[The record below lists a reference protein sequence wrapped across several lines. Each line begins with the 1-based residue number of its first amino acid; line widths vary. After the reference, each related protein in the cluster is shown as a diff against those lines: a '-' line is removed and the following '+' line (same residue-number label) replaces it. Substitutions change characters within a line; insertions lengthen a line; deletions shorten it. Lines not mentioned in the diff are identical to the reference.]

1 MKLDH
6 LLNQPSIYLMSSI
19 TWFLSV
25 CQPFVLGLLMGLL
38 FNPGFKCLHVYK
50 LFSLAVDVLWQ
61 HDERDGSRQAGR
73 RFSHR
78 ANTGKYLFIFFVRV
92 YLFQVIIYTI
102 ITTIMMAI
110 LLELFFF
117 SGLELQL
124 LFLLLIFASPVLMCV
139 CVLWFTSIQHRNIF
153 YTNGSWFVIIF
164 QVATSFLFK
173 NK

>member
-1 MKLDH
+1 MKFKNYRIIIEKLLPHVKLDH

-61 HDERDGSRQAGR
+61 HDERDGSRQVGR

-117 SGLELQL
+117 RIRATTV
-124 LFLLLIFASPVLMCV
+124 IFVINFCFTCFNVCV
-139 CVLWFTSIQHRNIF
+139 CV
-153 YTNGSWFVIIF
+153 VIHINP
-164 QVATSFLFK
+164 A
-173 NK
+173 